1 MIVRSQ
7 DENINLSEAVELAQQ
22 EERATMSMRE
32 KDQKSREISGQNYQR
47 DQPKQMKCY
56 NYGKAGQISKHC
68 NRNTKVRWMQTP
80 SRAEE
85 ARKFQNY
92 CYHYDEPGHAE
103 AKCNRTIICEKCQ
116 RRGHREKDCRTPKC
130 YRCNK
135 YGHLASQCREKI
147 EKFRG
152 KGTGNETGGMGSSHA

>member
-1 MIVRSQ
+1 MRLANERIQMIVRSR

-47 DQPKQMKCY
+47 DQLKQMKCY

-68 NRNTKVRWMQTP
+68 NRNTK
-80 SRAEE
+80 
-85 ARKFQNY
+85 
-92 CYHYDEPGHAE
+92 HYDERGHAD
-103 AKCNRTIICEKCQ
+103 AKCNRTIIREKCQ